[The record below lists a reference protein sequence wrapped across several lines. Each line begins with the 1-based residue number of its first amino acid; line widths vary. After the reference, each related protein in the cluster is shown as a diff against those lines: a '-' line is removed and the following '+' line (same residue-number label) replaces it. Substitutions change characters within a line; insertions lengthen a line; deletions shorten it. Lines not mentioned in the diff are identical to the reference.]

1 MNNPA
6 ITVVGL
12 GSGDADQLTLGV
24 WRQLQTAEHR
34 YVRTDKHPM
43 MRLFTENDMSYTS
56 FDSLYEQLDSFP
68 DVYEAIAASL
78 VEQAQ
83 ALASSTPA
91 APADP
96 VGSTAS
102 GLPVHGIL
110 YAVPGHPMVAERT
123 VQLLRERCP
132 QEGITL
138 TIIGGESFLDQ
149 AFTRLG
155 FDPIEGFQLLD
166 GTDLKPYLLRPELHT
181 VIGQVYDS
189 FTASDVKLTLM
200 ERYPDEHPVVIG
212 HALGVPGEEQI
223 QTVPLYELDR
233 MEGFGNLS
241 LIWIPQSN
249 DDELRN
255 RSFERLHEIVAILRS
270 PEGCP
275 WDREQTHQS
284 IRKNFIE
291 ETYEALEALDNDDP
305 DGMREEFGD
314 VILQVMLHSQME
326 EEVGSFSVYDVIQ
339 SLNEKLLFRHPHVF
353 GETGANNAEEALQSW
368 DRMKAEEK
376 LRKGM
381 DASGQSVL
389 DGIPPDLPALMKAY
403 KIQKKAA
410 KVGFDWDAVGP
421 VLDKIQEELNELR
434 EAIDSKDAEEQAD
447 ELGDLLFAAV
457 NASRFIH
464 ADPEEALTR
473 TNRKFKERFSY
484 IEDQLRI
491 SGRTFDQ
498 TDLTEMD
505 HFWEEAK
512 RIR

>member
-1 MNNPA
+1 MQPT

-24 WRQLQTAEHR
+24 WRKLQSASVR
-34 YVRTDKHPM
+34 CVRTDKHPM
-43 MRLFTENDMSYTS
+43 MRLFEENDLTYAS
-56 FDSLYEQLDSFP
+56 FDRLYEQLDSFP
-68 DVYEAIAASL
+68 EVYAAITEALI
-78 VEQAQ
+78 EQSKAGEI
-83 ALASSTPA
+83 
-91 APADP
+91 
-96 VGSTAS
+96 V
-102 GLPVHGIL
+102 

-132 QEGITL
+132 QEGIAL
-138 TIIGGESFLDQ
+138 NIIGGESFLDQ

-166 GTDLKPYLLRPELHT
+166 AAGLKASLIRPELHT
-181 VIGQVYDS
+181 VIGQVYDE

-200 ERYPDEHPVVIG
+200 ERLPDDYPVVVG
-212 HALGVPGEEQI
+212 HALGVAGEEQI
-223 QTVPLYELDR
+223 VTVPLYELDR
-233 MEGFGNLS
+233 TPGYGNLS
-241 LIWIPQSN
+241 LIWLPRTS
-249 DDELRN
+249 DDALRN

-291 ETYEALEALDNDDP
+291 ETYEAIEAIDNDDP

-314 VILQVMLHSQME
+314 VILQVMLHSQIE

-339 SLNEKLLFRHPHVF
+339 TLNEKLLFRHPHVF
-353 GETGANNAEEALQSW
+353 GELGASDAGEALQNW
-368 DRMKAEEK
+368 EQMKAEEK
-376 LRKGM
+376 RRKGI
-381 DASGQSVL
+381 DPAKASLL

-410 KVGFDWDAVGP
+410 KVGFDWDDIKP
-421 VLDKIQEELNELR
+421 VLDKIEEELGELR
-434 EAIDSKDAEEQAD
+434 EAIATKDTSEQAA
-447 ELGDLLFAAV
+447 ELGDLLFATV
-457 NASRFIH
+457 NASRFIQ
-464 ADPEEALTR
+464 ADPEEALAR
-473 TNRKFKERFSY
+473 TNQKFKKRFAY
-484 IEDQLRI
+484 IEEQLRI

-505 HFWEEAK
+505 RFWEEAK
-512 RIR
+512 RLP